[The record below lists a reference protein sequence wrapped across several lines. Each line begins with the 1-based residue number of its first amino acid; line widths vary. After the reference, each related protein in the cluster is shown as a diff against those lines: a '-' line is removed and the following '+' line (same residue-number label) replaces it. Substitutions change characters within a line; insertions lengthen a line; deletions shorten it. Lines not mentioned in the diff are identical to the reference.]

1 MTKVKGMQWSSY
13 SRVAV
18 EESGKMS
25 VIWLSE
31 SAEVFNARIR
41 VQLYLCCCWDGAS
54 FMSTNTTTASP
65 PPYSLCITLHHS
77 ISLSVSL
84 SCFCGVFSHS
94 LTHTSLFPGLSPL
107 CLIILLSLW
116 VFLSL
121 SAVLCVSV
129 LFHFSSSNSAFIL
142 PLFVSI
148 KLLSS
153 LNAFT
158 IHHCLYDGPESA
170 YIT

>member
-1 MTKVKGMQWSSY
+1 MTKVKGMQCSSY

-77 ISLSVSL
+77 ISLSLCLSL
-84 SCFCGVFSHS
+84 LLLWRLLP
-94 LTHTSLFPGLSPL
+94 LTHTYFSFSWPITSVLNYTSFSLGFS
-107 CLIILLSLW
+107 LSLQSS
-116 VFLSL
+116 VFLCSFTSPAL
-121 SAVLCVSV
+121 TPH
-129 LFHFSSSNSAFIL
+129 LFCLFLLVSSSSHPSMHSRFTTAYMMVLN
-142 PLFVSI
+142 
-148 KLLSS
+148 LL
-153 LNAFT
+153 
-158 IHHCLYDGPESA
+158 I
-170 YIT
+170 